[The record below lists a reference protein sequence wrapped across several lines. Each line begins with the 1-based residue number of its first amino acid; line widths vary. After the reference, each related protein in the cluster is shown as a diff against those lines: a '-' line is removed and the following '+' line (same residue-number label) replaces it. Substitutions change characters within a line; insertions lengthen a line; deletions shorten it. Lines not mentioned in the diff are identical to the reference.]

1 MTQKIIELRIL
12 PPFAIARLGSADD
25 PMDNYTIELDAPDNQ
40 DQPLGYRALK
50 PLDTLIVGERSG
62 EIEAVKRPPFPLRF
76 KIGGR
81 IRPVAP
87 FLEVYAVV
95 ESDKTEV
102 GSEKKEHEL
111 VPLTVDLLTTTD

>member
-25 PMDNYTIELDAPDNQ
+25 PMDNYTIELDAPENQ
-40 DQPLGYRALK
+40 NQPLGYRALK

-62 EIEAVKRPPFPLRF
+62 EIEAIKTPPLPLQF

-81 IRPVAP
+81 IRPWRRSSKSMRSLKATGP
-87 FLEVYAVV
+87 RLEAGRK
-95 ESDKTEV
+95 ST
-102 GSEKKEHEL
+102 SSCR
-111 VPLTVDLLTTTD
+111 